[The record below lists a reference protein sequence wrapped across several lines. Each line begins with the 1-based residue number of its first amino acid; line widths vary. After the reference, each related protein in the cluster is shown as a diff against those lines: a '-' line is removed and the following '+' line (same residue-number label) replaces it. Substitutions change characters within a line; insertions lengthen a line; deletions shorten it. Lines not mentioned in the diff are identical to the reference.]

1 VTSHRD
7 FHLDNI
13 VRSRTWTKTGMLG
26 LIDFDFTSVT
36 SAIHDLVSMTAL
48 CGDHL
53 PRLKRSFL
61 IAYLQELGEQV
72 DQTLETL
79 LVHCELGKL
88 SQDRGQLVEW
98 HSEFLL
104 TVQQF
109 DNLVVS
115 QRFANRVRADAA
127 MQDRLIRF

>member
-1 VTSHRD
+1 
-7 FHLDNI
+7 
-13 VRSRTWTKTGMLG
+13 MLG

-79 LVHCELGKL
+79 LVDCELGKL

-98 HSEFLL
+98 HSEFLP
-104 TVQQF
+104 TAQQL

-115 QRFANRVRADAA
+115 QRFAHRVRADAA